1 MAEWRP
7 MAASS
12 LAESA
17 RSALDRHAWRE
28 AYDLLAEADRAGSLD
43 AQELELLAEAAWW
56 LGMLPT
62 AIEVRERAYAAAIK
76 GGETE
81 TAVLVAVWLAR
92 DHLFRNALSV
102 ASAWLSRADRLLEG
116 VPENPGHGWV
126 AATRG
131 FHDALAG
138 APERTLEEATRAQE
152 IGARFRDRNLEAL
165 AMSERGAALVA
176 LGRLEE
182 GLALVDEA
190 TVAAV
195 GGELDPATAGGICC
209 TTIESCATIGEWGR
223 AVEWTEAQDRWC
235 RREGI
240 SGYPGMCRLFRA
252 EIKRLRGSWLEAEAE
267 ARRASDEMMG
277 YIPTAVGGA
286 LYQIAEIRLARGD
299 LPAAEEAL
307 QRIHALGTDPEPALS
322 LLRLAQ
328 GNAAAAAAGIRRAL
342 DEPTRTPAWRGPP
355 GSDVYRM
362 PLLAAQVEVALEARD
377 VRTARAAADEMTAT
391 AGRYGTLQLRATALA
406 ATGAVEVAEGAT
418 ANGTRTLRSAV
429 QAWLEFGSPYEAARA
444 RLRLA
449 EAYAAA
455 GQPDD
460 ALTEA
465 ESARATFEEMGAT
478 PGLRRTEALIA
489 ALPAEARG
497 AGATSS
503 SARRDVRAFVFTD
516 IVDSTRLAELLGDE
530 AWTRLLRR
538 HDETLRA
545 VVAAHGGTEIKATGD
560 GFFLAFEDPRA
571 AIDAAVEIQRRL
583 VEQRAT
589 HGFAPEVRIGVH
601 QAEATRSGLDYIGV
615 GVNQAARIGAAA
627 AGGEILASAG
637 TVTAAGRPMP
647 EAERRTIELKGIEQP
662 VEVVSIAWR

>member
-1 MAEWRP
+1 

-17 RSALDRHAWRE
+17 RSALGRHAWRE
-28 AYDLLAEADRAGSLD
+28 AYDLLADADRDGSLG
-43 AQELELLAEAAWW
+43 AEELELLAEAAWW

-62 AIEVRERAYAAAIK
+62 AIEVRERAYASAIK

-81 TAVLVAVWLAR
+81 MAVIVAVWLAR

-152 IGARFRDRNLEAL
+152 IGARFGDRNLEAL

-176 LGRLEE
+176 MGRLEE

-328 GNAAAAAAGIRRAL
+328 GNATAAAAGIRRAL

-362 PLLAAQVEVALEARD
+362 PLLAAQVEIALEADD
-377 VRTARAAADEMTAT
+377 VTTARAAADEMTAI
-391 AGRYGTLQLRATALA
+391 AARYATLQMRATAAVA
-406 ATGAVEVAEGAT
+406 AGAVEVAEGDSPS
-418 ANGTRTLRSAV
+418 GTRTLRSAV
-429 QAWLEFGSPYEAARA
+429 QAWLEFGSPYEAARG

-449 EAYAAA
+449 EAYAGA
-455 GQPDD
+455 GQAAD

-465 ESARATFEEMGAT
+465 ESARAAFEEVGAIPALRRAET
-478 PGLRRTEALIA
+478 LIDGLRTADGDRAART
-489 ALPAEARG
+489 PR
-497 AGATSS
+497 T
-503 SARRDVRAFVFTD
+503 ARRAVRAFVFTD
-516 IVDSTRLAELLGDE
+516 IVDSTRLVELLGDE
-530 AWTRLLRR
+530 AWSRLLQR
-538 HDETLRA
+538 HDEALRA

-571 AIDAAVEIQRRL
+571 ALDAAVGIQRNL
-583 VEQRAT
+583 VDQRAA
-589 HGFAPEVRIGVH
+589 HGFAPEVRVGIH
-601 QAEATRSGLDYIGV
+601 LAEATRSGLDYIGL

-627 AGGEILASAG
+627 GGGEILASAA
-637 TVTAAGRPMP
+637 TVAAAGRAVP
-647 EAERRTIELKGIEQP
+647 EAGRRAIRLKGVEQP

>member
-1 MAEWRP
+1 MAQWRP
-7 MAASS
+7 MTASS
-12 LAESA
+12 VAEAA

-28 AYDLLAEADRAGSLD
+28 AHDLLVEADRAGSLT

-62 AIEVRERAYAAAIK
+62 AIEVRERAYSAAIK
-76 GGETE
+76 SGETE
-81 TAVLVAVWLAR
+81 TAVVVAVWLAR
-92 DHLFRNALSV
+92 DHLFRNSLSV

-126 AATRG
+126 AATRA

-138 APERTLEEATRAQE
+138 APERTLEEATKAQE
-152 IGARFRDRNLEAL
+152 IGARFGDRNLEAL

-209 TTIESCATIGEWGR
+209 TTIESCAAIGEWGR

-328 GNAAAAAAGIRRAL
+328 GHVAAAATGIRRAL
-342 DEPTRTPAWRGPP
+342 EEPTETPAWRGPP

-362 PLLAAQVEVALEARD
+362 PLLAVQVEIALEAGD
-377 VRTARAAADEMTAT
+377 VTTARAAADEMTAT
-391 AGRYGTLQLRATALA
+391 AERYGTLQLRATALA
-406 ATGAVEVAEGAT
+406 ATGAVEVAERET
-418 ANGTRTLRSAV
+418 PTGTRTLRSAA
-429 QAWLEFGSPYEAARA
+429 QAWLEFGSPYEAARV

-449 EAYAAA
+449 EAYAAT

-465 ESARATFEEMGAT
+465 ESARSTFEEMGAV
-478 PGLRRTEALIA
+478 PGLRRAQALIDG
-489 ALPAEARG
+489 LPASGRTGG
-497 AGATSS
+497 AAS

-516 IVDSTRLAELLGDE
+516 IVDSTRLVELLGDE
-530 AWTRLLRR
+530 AWSRLLRR

-560 GFFLAFEDPRA
+560 GFFLAFEEPRA
-571 AIDAAVEIQRRL
+571 AIDAVVEIQRRL
-583 VEQRAT
+583 VEQRTA

-601 QAEATRSGLDYIGV
+601 LAEATRSGLDYIGV

-627 AGGEILASAG
+627 GGGEILASAA
-637 TVTAAGRPMP
+637 TVAAAGRALP
-647 EAERRTIELKGIEQP
+647 EADRRTLELKGLGQP